1 MIKTSPTPSTAS
13 PAGEDGG
20 APMLLSVNVGLPRS
34 VRWNGTTVYT
44 GIHKTPVTGPRTV
57 RRLNVDGDG
66 QGDPDG
72 HGGEQ
77 RAVLVY
83 QQGSYDHWSAFLG
96 RDDLTPGS
104 FGENFTVSGLP
115 DDEVCI
121 GDRYRIGTAE
131 FEVTQP
137 RVTCFRVGMRLGVPE
152 LPALLVSHGRPGFY
166 LRVVT
171 EGEVSAGD
179 LVLKT
184 RTGHHQLSVAAVDAL
199 LYLPG
204 RNAETLRKVVEVT
217 ALSPGWR
224 RSFRDLL
231 DGDLA
236 TATVAGTTAVD
247 TEPAWAGF
255 RPMTVTRIVQE
266 TRTVSSYHLE
276 DHGRERA
283 RPAQPGQY
291 LTLRLLDDPDQA
303 PLIRNYSVSAQE
315 GAGRYRITVRRD
327 DHGRAGRFLHDHV
340 EVGDTVDVAAPRGAF
355 VLRPGTSPLLLA
367 SAGVGVTPLIAMLRE
382 LVGSGRPRPVWW
394 VHVARGRS
402 EHVFATEAER
412 LLEHLPGSRAVI
424 FYTRPGPARPGRGAM
439 TTHQGRPDVDRLGRL
454 GIPSS
459 ASAYLCGPPAFV
471 ADVAGALRA
480 LGIEP
485 GRIRSELFSTLPSL
499 APGTPDGAPVP
510 PHQPVETGAGPL
522 VTFARS
528 GLSARWRQRD
538 QSLLELAEACA
549 VPARWSCRTG
559 VCHTC
564 ATPVISGAASYRP
577 TPLEPPPTGQTLLC
591 CARPTEDMVVDL

>member
-1 MIKTSPTPSTAS
+1 MTETITPGPSATAV
-13 PAGEDGG
+13 EDHGD
-20 APMLLSVNVGLPRS
+20 APLLLSVNVGLPQP
-34 VRWNGTTVYT
+34 VRWNGTSVYT
-44 GIHKTPVTGPRTV
+44 GIHKRPVTGPRTV

-83 QQGSYDHWSAFLG
+83 QQGSYDHWARFLG

-152 LPALLVSHGRPGFY
+152 LPALLVSHRRPGFY
-166 LRVVT
+166 LRVIT

-179 LVLKT
+179 LVVKT
-184 RTGHHQLSVAAVDAL
+184 RAGQHHLSVAAIDAL
-199 LYLPG
+199 LYLPD
-204 RNAETLRKVVEVT
+204 RRAETLRKAVEIG
-217 ALSPGWR
+217 ALSPGWQ

-236 TATVAGTTAVD
+236 SATVAGPASVE

-255 RPMTVTRIVQE
+255 RSMTVTRVVQE
-266 TRTVSSYHLE
+266 TSTVSSYHLE
-276 DHGRERA
+276 DHQTPAEQA
-283 RPAQPGQY
+283 RPGQY
-291 LTLRLLDDPDQA
+291 LTLRLRTKPEEA
-303 PLIRNYSVSAQE
+303 PLIRNYSISAHD
-315 GAGRYRITVRRD
+315 GPGRYRITVRRD
-327 DHGRAGRFLHDHV
+327 DHGRAGRFLHEHV
-340 EVGDTVDVAAPRGAF
+340 RVGGTIDVAAPRGTF
-355 VLRPGTSPLLLA
+355 VLRPDESPLLLA

-382 LVGSGRPRPVWW
+382 VVRIRRPGPVWW
-394 VHVARGRS
+394 VHVARS
-402 EHVFATEAER
+402 PVEHVFASEAER
-412 LLEHLPGSRAVI
+412 LLKQLPESRTVN
-424 FYTRPGPARPGRGAM
+424 FYTRWAPGRPGANPRTAL
-439 TTHQGRPDVDRLGRL
+439 HGRPDVERLAAL
-454 GIPSS
+454 GLPSS
-459 ASAYLCGPPAFV
+459 ASAYLCGPPTFV
-471 ADVAGALRA
+471 AGVTGALRG
-480 LGIEP
+480 LGFGP
-485 GRIRSELFSTLPSL
+485 DQIRSELFTTLPSI
-499 APGTPDGAPVP
+499 APGVTDGVAVP
-510 PHQPVETGAGPL
+510 PHQPTETGTGPL

-528 GLSARWRQRD
+528 GLSARWREHDR
-538 QSLLELAEACA
+538 SLLELAEACA
-549 VPARWSCRTG
+549 VPTRWSCRTG

-577 TPLEPPPTGQTLLC
+577 TPLEPPPAGQVLLC
-591 CARPTEDMVVDL
+591 CARPTEDIVVDT